1 MSKYSLLI
9 LIGFLV
15 ALFPHFGFPNSFDTP
30 VFAVLGLTVIFL
42 AILVRRDR
50 GRSISDIRP
59 EKAPMYAESKPARPR
74 RTREKKMAPSV
85 PPQVDVV
92 PPPSTFT
99 DVS

>member
-15 ALFPHFGFPNSFDTP
+15 ALFPHFGFPNSFDTI
-30 VFAVLGLTVIFL
+30 VFAILGLVVVLL
-42 AILVRRDR
+42 AILSRRDR
-50 GRSISDIRP
+50 GRMMSEIPP

-74 RTREKKMAPSV
+74 RTRERKTAPPV

-92 PPPSTFT
+92 PPPRTFI